1 MAALSAL
8 RSDLQRRFQDKNGG
22 ALSAVPANLYLNM
35 ACEDFVN
42 DVQPMSREYGF
53 YVTANQF
60 RYDLPTDYIHARAM
74 MWYQQGTAAE
84 IPYRSPQEFKQRGY
98 LDKSSVRSTPEAYTI
113 IDGDLYL
120 GPAPSTS
127 SATTTLATTMT
138 ALTTS
143 MVLTSSDSFHSP
155 AGIVLCES
163 EQIAYQSNTITTET
177 LGLCLRGQG
186 GTTAAGHT
194 GGGITAVKRLDLQM
208 TYAFGHTYMSA
219 DADTPSFSSRY
230 HRLVVLMALHF
241 ALKQF
246 GMEEEAANA
255 FEQYNSAKMSAKR
268 EFRRQVRDISN
279 RRVRSSYS

>member
-22 ALSAVPANLYLNM
+22 ALSATPANLYLNL

-53 YVTANQF
+53 YVTAYQF

-84 IPYRSPQEFKQRGY
+84 IPYLSPQEFKAKGY
-98 LDKSSVRSTPEAYTI
+98 LDKRIVVATPEAYTLL
-113 IDGDLYL
+113 DGDLYL

-127 SATTTLATTMT
+127 SATTTLGTTMT

-143 MVLTSSDSFHSP
+143 MVLASSDSFHSP

-163 EQIAYQSNTITTET
+163 EQIAYQSNTTSTDT
-177 LGLCLRGQG
+177 LGLCLRAQG

-194 GGGITAVKRLDLQM
+194 SSVAVKRLDLQM
-208 TYAFGHTYMSA
+208 TYAFSHTYMSA
-219 DADTPSFSSRY
+219 DTDAPAFSSRY
-230 HRLVVLMALHF
+230 HRLIVLLALHF

-246 GMEEEAANA
+246 GLEDEAANA
-255 FEQYNSAKMSAKR
+255 YEQYNTAKLGAKR